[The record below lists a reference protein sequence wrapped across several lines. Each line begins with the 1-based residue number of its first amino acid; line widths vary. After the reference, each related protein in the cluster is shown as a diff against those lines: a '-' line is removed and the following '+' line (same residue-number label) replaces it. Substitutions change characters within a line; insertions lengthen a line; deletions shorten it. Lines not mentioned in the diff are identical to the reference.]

1 MGSPILL
8 GSNLTDDEFKHLYDL
23 TIFFKCPDKDTCY
36 FWVLSSLTI
45 GCSTSI
51 GCSPLRPHQDFS
63 NCDVLTLD
71 EFLAYIKEQK
81 LLRILE

>member
-1 MGSPILL
+1 MNRPILL
-8 GSNLTDDEFKHLYDL
+8 GSTLTDDEFKHLYDL

-36 FWVLSSLTI
+36 FWVLSNLTI
-45 GCSTSI
+45 GCSNI
-51 GCSPLRPHQDFS
+51 HPLQDFS
-63 NCDVLTLD
+63 NCAVLTLD

>member
-23 TIFFKCPDKDTCY
+23 TSFIKYPAKDTCY
-36 FWVLSSLTI
+36 FWVLSNLT
-45 GCSTSI
+45 I

-63 NCDVLTLD
+63 NRDVLTLD